1 MEILSY
7 AWVLILLF
15 LIQPLVHKRL
25 QEGRRRRK
33 IRELEAARGSR
44 VITLVHR
51 QETVS
56 LFGVPVMRYI
66 DIDDAEEILRALHMT
81 DPQVPV
87 DLVLHTPGG
96 LVLPSLQIAFAIKQ
110 RPGKVTVFVPH
121 YAMSG
126 GTLIAL
132 AADEIVM
139 SRHAVL
145 GAIDPQVDDYPAASV
160 LSVLDQKPMEHI
172 EDTTLI
178 LADVARKVVDQV
190 RRNAEALLVDTL
202 PPEKAGHVAD
212 ELSSG
217 QWTHD
222 YPVTAFHAAMLGLPV
237 TMDMPEEIIDL
248 LALYPQPVEGVPT
261 VEYLRR
267 QRGLSRVDRVGR
279 K

>member
-1 MEILSY
+1 MELLNY
-7 AWVLILLF
+7 AWLLILF
-15 LIQPLVHKRL
+15 FVAQPFVHKRL
-25 QEGRRRRK
+25 QESRRRRR
-33 IRELEAARGSR
+33 IRDLETRRDSR

-66 DIDDAEEILRALHMT
+66 DIDDAEEILRALHLT
-81 DPQVPV
+81 DPEVPV

-96 LVLPSLQIAFAIKQ
+96 LVLPSLQVAFAIKQ

-145 GAIDPQVDDYPAASV
+145 GAIDPQVDEYPAASV
-160 LSVLDQKPMEHI
+160 LAVLEQKPMEHI
-172 EDTTLI
+172 DDGTLI
-178 LADVARKVVDQV
+178 LADVARKLVDQV
-190 RRNAEALLVDTL
+190 KRNAEALLVDTL
-202 PPEKAGHVAD
+202 PPDKAAQVAE
-212 ELSSG
+212 ELTSG

-237 TMDMPEEIIDL
+237 NLDMPDEVFDL
-248 LALYPQPVEGVPT
+248 LALYPQPVESVPS

-267 QRGLSRVDRVGR
+267 ERGV
-279 K
+279 

>member
-1 MEILSY
+1 MELLSY
-7 AWVLILLF
+7 AWLLILLAV
-15 LIQPLVHKRL
+15 LQPLLQKRL
-25 QEGRRRRK
+25 LEARRRRK
-33 IRELEAARGSR
+33 IRDIETSRGSR

-56 LFGVPVMRYI
+56 LFGVPVMRYL
-66 DIDDAEEILRALHMT
+66 DIDDAEAILRALHLT
-81 DPQVPV
+81 DPETPV

-96 LVLPSLQIAFAIKQ
+96 LVLPALQVALAIKQ

-145 GAIDPQVDDYPAASV
+145 GAIDPQVDEYPASSV
-160 LSVLDQKPMEHI
+160 LKVLAQKPVENI
-172 EDTTLI
+172 DDATLV
-178 LADVARKVVDQV
+178 LADVAAKALEQV

-202 PPEKAGHVAD
+202 PADKAAHVA
-212 ELSSG
+212 EQLTAG
-217 QWTHD
+217 EWTHD
-222 YPVTAFHAAMLGLPV
+222 YPITAFHAATLGLPV
-237 TMDMPEEIIDL
+237 TLDMPDTVFDL
-248 LALYPQPVEGVPT
+248 MAFYPQPTEGSPT

-267 QRGLSRVDRVGR
+267 ERPPTNLRR
-279 K
+279 

>member
-1 MEILSY
+1 MELLNY
-7 AWVLILLF
+7 AWLLILLVV
-15 LIQPLVHKRL
+15 LQPLLQKRL
-25 QEGRRRRK
+25 MEARRRGQ
-33 IRELEAARGSR
+33 IRDIEASRGSR

-56 LFGVPVMRYI
+56 LFGVPVMRYL
-66 DIDDAEEILRALHMT
+66 DIDDAEAILRALHLT
-81 DPQVPV
+81 DPETPV

-96 LVLPSLQIAFAIKQ
+96 LVLPALQVALAIKQ

-145 GAIDPQVDDYPAASV
+145 GAIDPQVDEYPASSV
-160 LSVLDQKPMEHI
+160 LKVLAQKPVENI
-172 EDTTLI
+172 DDATLV
-178 LADVARKVVDQV
+178 LADVAAKALDQV

-202 PPEKAGHVAD
+202 PADKAAHVA
-212 ELSSG
+212 EQLTAG
-217 QWTHD
+217 EWTHD
-222 YPVTAFHAAMLGLPV
+222 FPITAFHAATLGLPV
-237 TMDMPEEIIDL
+237 TLDMPEPVFDL
-248 LALYPQPVEGVPT
+248 MAFYPQPTEGSPT

-267 QRGLSRVDRVGR
+267 ERPPTKLRR
-279 K
+279 

>member
-1 MEILSY
+1 MELLNYIWL
-7 AWVLILLF
+7 LILLF
-15 LIQPLVHKRL
+15 LVQPFVHKRL
-25 QEGRRRRK
+25 QEMRRRRM
-33 IRELEAARGSR
+33 IRRMEAERGSR

-56 LFGVPVMRYI
+56 LFGVPVMRYL
-66 DIDDAEEILRALHMT
+66 DIDDAEEILRALHLT
-81 DPQVPV
+81 DPEVPV

-96 LVLPSLQIAFAIKQ
+96 LVLPSLQVAFAIKQ

-145 GAIDPQVDDYPAASV
+145 GAIDPQVDEYPAASV
-160 LSVLDQKPMEHI
+160 LAVLDQKPVEHI
-172 EDTTLI
+172 EDGTLI
-178 LADVARKVVDQV
+178 LADVSRKIVDQV

-202 PPEKAGHVAD
+202 PPDKAKHVAD
-212 ELSSG
+212 ELTSG

-222 YPVTAFHAAMLGLPV
+222 YPITAFHAAMLGLPV
-237 TMDMPEEIIDL
+237 TVDMPDEVLDL

-267 QRGLSRVDRVGR
+267 ERGMSRMGGR
-279 K
+279 RLD

>member
-1 MEILSY
+1 MDLLSY
-7 AWVLILLF
+7 VWLLLLLVF
-15 LIQPLVHKRL
+15 FQPMLHKRL
-25 QEGRRRRK
+25 QEIRRRRK
-33 IRELEAARGSR
+33 IVEIETARNSR

-56 LFGVPVMRYI
+56 FLGVPVVRYI
-66 DIDDAEEILRALHMT
+66 DIDDAEEILRALHLT
-81 DPQVPV
+81 DPETPV

-145 GAIDPQVDDYPAASV
+145 GAIDPQVDEYPAASV
-160 LSVLDQKPMEHI
+160 LAVLEQKPVEHI
-172 EDTTLI
+172 DDSTLM
-178 LADVARKVVDQV
+178 LADVGRKALEQV
-190 RRNAEALLVDTL
+190 RSNAEALLVDTL
-202 PPEKAGHVAD
+202 PPDKASHVAG
-212 ELSSG
+212 ELTSG
-217 QWTHD
+217 KWTHD
-222 YPVTAFHAAMLGLPV
+222 YPITAFHAATFGLPV
-237 TMDMPEEIIDL
+237 AIDMPESVFEL

-267 QRGLSRVDRVGR
+267 ERGLLKSRR
-279 K
+279 

>member
-1 MEILSY
+1 MELLNY
-7 AWVLILLF
+7 VWLLLLVVLL
-15 LIQPLVHKRL
+15 QPMLHKRL
-25 QEGRRRRK
+25 QEIRRRRK
-33 IRELEAARGSR
+33 ILEIEADRGSR

-51 QETVS
+51 QETLS
-56 LFGVPVMRYI
+56 FLGVPVVRYI
-66 DIDDAEEILRALHMT
+66 DIDDAEEILRALHLT
-81 DPQVPV
+81 DPETPV

-110 RPGKVTVFVPH
+110 RPGRVTVFVPH

-145 GAIDPQVDDYPAASV
+145 GAIDPQVDEYPAASV
-160 LSVLDQKPMEHI
+160 LAVLEQKPVEHI
-172 EDTTLI
+172 DDETLM
-178 LADVARKVVDQV
+178 LADVGRKALEQV

-202 PPEKAGHVAD
+202 PPDKASHVAE
-212 ELSSG
+212 ELTSG
-217 QWTHD
+217 KWTHD
-222 YPVTAFHAAMLGLPV
+222 YPITAFHAATLGLPV
-237 TMDMPEEIIDL
+237 KIDMPESVFDL

-267 QRGLSRVDRVGR
+267 ERGPAKMRR
-279 K
+279 

>member
-1 MEILSY
+1 MNLIDLL
-7 AWVLILLF
+7 WIPVLIVVL
-15 LIQPLVHKRL
+15 QPLVQRRL
-25 QEGRRRRK
+25 LEGARRRIISR
-33 IRELEAARGSR
+33 IEARRQSR

-51 QETVS
+51 QETVRF
-56 LFGVPVMRYI
+56 LGVPVMRYI
-66 DIDDAEEILRALHMT
+66 DIDDAEAILRALHMT
-81 DPQVPV
+81 DPETPV
-87 DLVLHTPGG
+87 DLILHTPGG

-145 GAIDPQVDDYPAASV
+145 GAIDPQVDDVPAASV
-160 LSVLDQKPMEHI
+160 LSVVEKKPLDQV
-172 EDTTLI
+172 EDSTLV
-178 LADVARKVVDQV
+178 LADVASKALEQV
-190 RRNAEALLVDTL
+190 RRNAAALLVETL
-202 PPEKAGHVAD
+202 PPDKAEHVV
-212 ELSSG
+212 EQLTSG

-222 YPVTAFHAAMLGLPV
+222 YPITAFHAATLGLPV
-237 TMDMPEEIIDL
+237 NFDMPNEVFDL
-248 LALYPQPVEGVPT
+248 MALYPQPTEGSPT

-267 QRGLSRVDRVGR
+267 HRRP